1 MNISG
6 SPTLS
11 QLTIIGNRSD
21 WQGGGIY
28 NANGNP
34 VLTNVTITGNQAGY
48 GGGMYNNLEDTSPV
62 LTKVMIRNNMPLED
76 VGCMFNNHLPSPGLT
91 NVEIAG
97 SYGGKLGGGVSFVD
111 SFGSLTNVT
120 MIDNTSRANCAGRG
134 LYSRNSSCVIRNSII
149 WGNGSV
155 ADL

>member
-48 GGGMYNNLEDTSPV
+48 GGGMYNNLADTSPV
-62 LTKVMIRNNMPLED
+62 LTNVMIRNNMALED
-76 VGCMFNNHLPSPGLT
+76 GGRSEERRVGKEGRSGWW
-91 NVEIAG
+91 AG
-97 SYGGKLGGGVSFVD
+97 QGRRTKA
-111 SFGSLTNVT
+111 
-120 MIDNTSRANCAGRG
+120 IRSRAA
-134 LYSRNSSCVIRNSII
+134 
-149 WGNGSV
+149 
-155 ADL
+155 